1 MAHEALRLTGTLAD
15 GGIGGRIVL
24 LCNELP
30 ISGVGETPEEAFQS
44 LLRCL
49 QLYEEASEAME
60 RSMDAV
66 IQQVDTPAS
75 TFEYVM
81 PYLRRERV
89 ESGRELAPA

>member
-1 MAHEALRLTGTLAD
+1 MAYDTLRLTGTLSS
-15 GGIGGRIVL
+15 GIGGRVVL

-30 ISGVGETPEEAFQS
+30 ISGAGKDTEEAFQS

-49 QLYEEASEAME
+49 RLYEEANLDAG
-60 RSMDAV
+60 RSLDAAL
-66 IQQVDTPAS
+66 QRVDRPAS

-81 PYLRRERV
+81 PYLREEKV